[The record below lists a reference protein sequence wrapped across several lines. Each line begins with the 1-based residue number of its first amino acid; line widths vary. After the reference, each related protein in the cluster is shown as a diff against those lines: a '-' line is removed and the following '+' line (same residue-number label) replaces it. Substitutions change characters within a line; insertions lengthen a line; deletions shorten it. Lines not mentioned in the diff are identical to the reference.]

1 MTNLEKRIKRHV
13 IGRTQDFFAATTPG
27 LEDLCLEE
35 LTRLPFTRED
45 VTVVPGGVEFRGRLQ
60 DCYAANLKLSLPNRI
75 LMRISNFNATNFRQ
89 LQKKIAEIPWELYL
103 LPDCALKINVS
114 SSHSRL
120 YHKRA
125 ISEHVQKEIQDR
137 LHQFAARSKGMPILT
152 PSREQQLF
160 IRIVNDHSMVSL
172 DSSGAL
178 LYKRGLKNQ
187 GAVAP
192 LRESIAAAVLR
203 LAHFIKKEPLIDPMC
218 GSGTFSLEA
227 AMIVKN
233 IPPGWF
239 REFAFMDWPAFR
251 PKRWAYIKDQCEK
264 EFADVT
270 TPRIFA
276 FDIDEKACESLQDR
290 IEHYGL
296 SPVIQVGCNDFFHI
310 SPADFTDQTGLVVLN
325 PPYGIRVGDQKTIE
339 QFFVKI
345 CEKLKNTYTGWKFAL
360 IVPERRLLKKVPFKG
375 MTHHPLYHG
384 GLNLTLLTGKVL

>member
-13 IGRTQDFFAATTPG
+13 IGRTLEFFAATTPG
-27 LEDLCLEE
+27 LEKLCLKE
-35 LTRLPFTRED
+35 LKQLPFTCEEA
-45 VTVVPGGVEFRGRLQ
+45 TVVPGGVEFKGRLH
-60 DCYAANLKLSLPNRI
+60 DCYAANLKLRLANRI
-75 LMRISNFNATNFRQ
+75 LMRISTFNATNFRK

-103 LPDCALKINVS
+103 LPDCALKINVN

-137 LHQFAARSKGMPILT
+137 LHQFAAQPASMPVST
-152 PSREQQLF
+152 PAREQQVF
-160 IRIVNDHSMVSL
+160 IRIVNDHVMVSL

-178 LYKRGLKNQ
+178 LYRRGLKNQ
-187 GAVAP
+187 SAVAP

-203 LAHFIKKEPLIDPMC
+203 LARFTEKEPLIDPMC

-227 AMIVKN
+227 AMMVRN

-239 REFAFMDWPAFR
+239 REFAFMDWPSFR
-251 PKRWAYIKDQCEK
+251 PTRWAYIKGQCEK
-264 EFADVT
+264 KFTDIT
-270 TPRIFA
+270 IPRIFA
-276 FDIDEKACESLQDR
+276 FDIDENACASLQDR

-296 SPVIQVGCNDFFHI
+296 SPAIQVGRNDFFHI

-360 IVPERRLLKKVPFKG
+360 IVPERRLLKKVPFKTV
-375 MTHHPLYHG
+375 THHPLYHG
-384 GLNLTLLTGKVL
+384 GLNLTLLTGSI

>member
-27 LEDLCLEE
+27 LEQLCLEE
-35 LTRLPFTRED
+35 LLQLPFTRED
-45 VTVVPGGVEFRGRLQ
+45 ASVVPGGVEFRGPLH
-60 DCYAANLKLSLPNRI
+60 DCYAANLKLRLANRI
-75 LMRISNFNATNFRQ
+75 LMRISNFNATNFRK

-125 ISEHVQKEIQDR
+125 ISEHVQKEIQDH
-137 LHQFAARSKGMPILT
+137 LHQFAARSEGMPVLT

-160 IRIVNDHSMVSL
+160 IRIVNDHIMVSL
-172 DSSGAL
+172 DSCGVL

-203 LAHFIKKEPLIDPMC
+203 LAHFTEKEPLIDPMC

-251 PKRWAYIKDQCEK
+251 PKRWAYIKDQCER

-276 FDIDEKACESLQDR
+276 FDVDEKSCESLQNR
-290 IEHYGL
+290 VEHYGL

-310 SPADFTDQTGLVVLN
+310 SPADFTDQRGLVVLN

-339 QFFVKI
+339 QLFDKI
-345 CEKLKNTYTGWKFAL
+345 CDKLKNTYTGWKFAL
-360 IVPERRLLKKVPFKG
+360 IVPERRLLKKVPFK
-375 MTHHPLYHG
+375 TVKQHPLYHG
-384 GLNLTLLTGKVL
+384 GLNLTLLTGSI